1 MIIAK
6 WDRFEARFQGPG
18 TGKPCA
24 EVEFAAEF
32 RRENRAVYAEGFYD
46 GDGVY
51 VLRFMPD
58 EEGAWSYV
66 TRSNV
71 PALDGLAGNFDCVPA
86 RAGVHGPV
94 RAATATSDAWHRYA
108 PSTRLRYADGTDYSC
123 VGTTCYCWTHQGD
136 ALEEKTLATLAEG
149 YFNKIRMCVFP
160 KHYVFNENDPEF
172 YPFLGGKA
180 GDGYQWDFETFD
192 PRYWA
197 RLEKRIDQLAAL
209 GIEADL
215 ILFHPYDRWGFS
227 NMTPEADRRYLR
239 HIVARLSSF
248 RNVWWSFA
256 NEFDL
261 MPGKTVEDWDDF
273 FRLVQQKDP
282 AQHLRSIHNCRGFY
296 DHNKPWVT
304 HCSIQH
310 SDMEKVPEWLNL
322 YQKPVVV
329 DECCYE
335 GNIPNYWGSIT
346 AEEMV
351 NRMWDGFSRGAYVG
365 HGETYLDPDD
375 VLWWAKGG
383 VLHGKSP
390 ERILFLRKIVE
401 SMPANP
407 TPAFERSRVLG
418 LNYGEEKF
426 LYYYGLRQPGLKD
439 FELPEG
445 KKYSAEV
452 FDAWNMTL
460 TPVEG
465 IFSGKALVPMPTKP
479 YCGLILTRVK

>member
-1 MIIAK
+1 MNIAK
-6 WDRFEARFQGPG
+6 WDRFEARFQGPQ

-24 EVEFAAEF
+24 EAEFAAEF
-32 RRENRAVYAEGFYD
+32 RHENRAVYVEGFCD

-58 EEGAWSYV
+58 AEGAWTYV
-66 TRSNV
+66 TRSAV
-71 PALDGLAGNFDCVPA
+71 AALDGLSGGFDCVPA

-94 RAATATSDAWHRYA
+94 RVATATADEWHRYA

-136 ALEEKTLATLAEG
+136 ALEERTLATLSEG
-149 YFNKIRMCVFP
+149 SFNKIRMCVFP

-172 YPFLGGKA
+172 YPFMGGKT
-180 GDGYQWDFETFD
+180 GDGYAWDFETFD

-197 RLEKRIDQLAAL
+197 HLEKRIDQLAAL

-227 NMTPEADRRYLR
+227 SMPPEADRRYLR

-310 SDMEKVPEWLNL
+310 SDMEKVPEWLDL
-322 YQKPVVV
+322 YRKPVVV

-383 VLHGKSP
+383 VLRGKSP
-390 ERILFLRKIVE
+390 ERIRFLRKIIE

-407 TPAFERSRVLG
+407 TPALERSRVLG
-418 LNYGEEKF
+418 QNYGEEKY

-445 KKYSAEV
+445 KKYRAEV
-452 FDAWNMTL
+452 FDAWNMTVA
-460 TPVEG
+460 PVEG
-465 IFSGKALVPMPTKP
+465 TFSDKALVPMPTKP